1 MFNRMTSMVFS
12 TVVCNMVSCV
22 LIKRFVLFVAG
33 VATRRDEM
41 SNYLGGNDTF
51 ERVRNTMI
59 SSPGAPHGTEDSWD
73 TLLGVR

>member
-1 MFNRMTSMVFS
+1 MVLKS
-12 TVVCNMVSCV
+12 RS
-22 LIKRFVLFVAG
+22 LQHG

-41 SNYLGGNDTF
+41 SNCLAGNDIF

-73 TLLGVR
+73 MHTSLGVK